1 MQWSE
6 VVKPPKSKLLRQFAG
21 LCLVF
26 FLALAALAVWK
37 GQSTLRI
44 GILAALGLGIGGL
57 GLIKPEAIRLVYTG
71 WMIAAFPIGWTLS
84 RVLMGF
90 MFYVV
95 FTPVALVFR
104 LIGRDTLHLK
114 RRAAGTS
121 NWSAKPGTADVNEYF
136 RQF

>member
-6 VVKPPKSKLLRQFAG
+6 VVKTPKPKMLRQFAG

-26 FLALAALAVWK
+26 FLVLAAIAFWK
-37 GQSTLRI
+37 GHSTLRV
-44 GILAALGLGIGGL
+44 GILAALGLGIGGV
-57 GLIKPEAIRLVYTG
+57 GLIQPQAIRLIYTG

-84 RVLMGF
+84 RVLMGL

-95 FTPVALVFR
+95 FTPVGLVFR
-104 LIGRDTLHLK
+104 LIGRDSLHL
-114 RRAAGTS
+114 RRRVAAAS
-121 NWSAKPGTADVNEYF
+121 EWSVKPRTTDVKEDF

>member
-6 VVKPPKSKLLRQFAG
+6 VVKTPKPKMLRQFAG

-37 GQSTLRI
+37 GQSTLRV
-44 GILAALGLGIGGL
+44 GILAGLGLGIGGV
-57 GLIKPEAIRLVYTG
+57 GLVQPQAIRFIYTG

-84 RVLMGF
+84 RVLLGF

-95 FTPVALVFR
+95 FTPVAFVFR
-104 LIGRDTLHLK
+104 LMRRDTLHVR

-121 NWSAKPGTADVNEYF
+121 DWSVKPRTTDINEYF

>member
-6 VVKPPKSKLLRQFAG
+6 VVKPPKPKLLRQFAG

-26 FLALAALAVWK
+26 FLALAGLAVWK
-37 GQSTLRI
+37 GQSTLRA
-44 GILAALGLGIGGL
+44 GILAGLGLGIGGV
-57 GLIKPEAIRLVYTG
+57 GLVQPNAIRFIYTG

-95 FTPVALVFR
+95 FTPVGLVFR
-104 LIGRDTLHLK
+104 LMGRDTLHLR
-114 RRAAGTS
+114 RRAAATTD
-121 NWSAKPGTADVNEYF
+121 WSVKPRTTDVKDYF